1 MQGEDGLL
9 HVLSLHNAHHT
20 EQDMYNKTSN
30 GKSRKTLDIMFTRL
44 SRRRDDHVTGTLS
57 TIYLSEASSTRFYES
72 FIERFVEVLVRF
84 IVVFVTPLHVCNTS
98 VFMLPHDVQH
108 TV

>member
-1 MQGEDGLL
+1 M
-9 HVLSLHNAHHT
+9 HT
-20 EQDMYNKTSN
+20 TQSKTH
-30 GKSRKTLDIMFTRL
+30 KTKHQMENQ
-44 SRRRDDHVTGTLS
+44 RRDLDDHVTGTLS

-84 IVVFVTPLHVCNTS
+84 MVVFVTPLHVCNTS

-108 TV
+108 TA

>member
-1 MQGEDGLL
+1 M
-9 HVLSLHNAHHT
+9 
-20 EQDMYNKTSN
+20 
-30 GKSRKTLDIMFTRL
+30 LDIMFTRL
-44 SRRRDDHVTGTLS
+44 SRRRDDHVSSVTGTLS
-57 TIYLSEASSTRFYES
+57 TVYLSEASSARFYES
-72 FIERFVEVLVRF
+72 FMERFVEVLVRL